1 MDSDV
6 ANILNGN
13 LASSSQLSHQRTN
26 VIGESLTQG
35 LGTIQNLGIQYTNSA
50 AVSSTLMAD
59 DPQALA
65 RLRTADRVPN
75 AATNTGS

>member
-1 MDSDV
+1 MDADV

-13 LASSSQLSHQRTN
+13 LGSSSQLSHQRTN

-35 LGTIQNLGIQYTNSA
+35 LGVIQNLGIQYTNSA

-59 DPQALA
+59 DAQAFAGLSA
-65 RLRTADRVPN
+65 SDRVPI
-75 AATNTGS
+75 AKG